1 MMEASITEKTRSEAL
16 ETLLEMYVTLLLILY
31 VGNHYVAINL
41 VSPIRRQSSDQ
52 PQKER
57 CRCLLCFFANCAIGQ
72 SEQQFVSG
80 SHVL

>member
-52 PQKER
+52 RQNER
-57 CRCLLCFFANCAIGQ
+57 CRCFLCFFANCAIGQ
-72 SEQQFVSG
+72 SEQLFVSG